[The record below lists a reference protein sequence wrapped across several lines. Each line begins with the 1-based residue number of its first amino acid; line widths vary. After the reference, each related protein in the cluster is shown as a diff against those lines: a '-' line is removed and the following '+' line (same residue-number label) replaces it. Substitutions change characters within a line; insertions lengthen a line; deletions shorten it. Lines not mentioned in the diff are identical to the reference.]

1 MGDKESFFYPQA
13 RYQGGVRPQDLVF
26 DANLQEFAQ
35 RAGLICALE
44 TGGKISPTEAYRE
57 IKKLWKQLKTSKKE
71 LLDNPAFEE
80 RPDLGEDGSET

>member
-1 MGDKESFFYPQA
+1 MNEKEDYLYPHSSYA
-13 RYQGGVRPQDLVF
+13 GEVRPQNMVF

-44 TGGKISPTEAYRE
+44 NGGKITPLEAYTE

-71 LLDNPAFEE
+71 LLDNPAFQE
-80 RPDLGEDGSET
+80 RPALDE